1 MRRWQPSTAWNNSC
15 RNGLCAAFFEIFYD
29 RTMQAEPDNDQ
40 PTILIVDDER
50 VNRSMLAELLGQ
62 QYRVLLA
69 KDGPSAL
76 AIAARESHRLLLVL
90 LDVSMPG
97 MNGYEVLTLLK
108 KQEAT
113 AGIAIIFITGQ
124 SDAAAE
130 EYGLRLGAADYVS
143 KPIRPAVV
151 SVRVRNQIDLALQRQ
166 ALQRLAQV
174 DGLTNLAN
182 RRHFDD
188 MLQRCYRMCLRRNDP
203 LGLALIDIDHFK
215 LYNDHY
221 GHVQGDEALK
231 QVASTLARH
240 ARRPYDL
247 AARFGGEEF
256 ALILPGHADAMQVVE
271 RFRQEIQE
279 LAIAHAASTTA
290 ADLTVSCGVL
300 TVHHGQS
307 HETEDCLRRADELLY
322 EAKTTGR
329 NRVCAASLE
338 L

>member
-1 MRRWQPSTAWNNSC
+1 
-15 RNGLCAAFFEIFYD
+15 
-29 RTMQAEPDNDQ
+29 MQAEPDNDQ

-76 AIAARESHRLLLVL
+76 TIATRESHRLLLVL

-97 MNGYEVLTLLK
+97 MNGYEVLTQLK
-108 KQEAT
+108 KQETT

-188 MLQRCYRMCLRRNDP
+188 MLQRSYRMCMRRNDP

-231 QVASTLARH
+231 QVAGTLARH

-256 ALILPGHADAMQVVE
+256 ALILPGHADAMYVVE
-271 RFRQEIQE
+271 RFRQDVQK
-279 LAIAHAASTTA
+279 LSIAHAASTTA

-300 TVHHGQS
+300 TIHHGQT
-307 HETEDCLRRADELLY
+307 HETEDWLRRADELLY
-322 EAKTTGR
+322 EAKTMGR
-329 NRVCAASLE
+329 NRVCAASIGP
-338 L
+338 

>member
-1 MRRWQPSTAWNNSC
+1 
-15 RNGLCAAFFEIFYD
+15 
-29 RTMQAEPDNDQ
+29 MQAEPDNDQ

-76 AIAARESHRLLLVL
+76 TIAARESHRLLLVL

-97 MNGYEVLTLLK
+97 MNGYEVLTQLK

-174 DGLTNLAN
+174 DGLTSLAN

-188 MLQRCYRMCLRRNDP
+188 MLRRSHRMCLRRNDP

-231 QVASTLARH
+231 QVAGTLARH

-256 ALILPGHADAMQVVE
+256 ALILPGHADAVEVVE
-271 RFRQEIQE
+271 RFRLEVQSM
-279 LAIAHAASTTA
+279 AIAHAASTTA
-290 ADLTVSCGVL
+290 PELTVSCGVL
-300 TVHHGQS
+300 TIHCGQ
-307 HETEDCLRRADELLY
+307 TDGMEDCLRRADELLY
-322 EAKTTGR
+322 EAKTSGR
-329 NRVCAASLE
+329 NRVCATSVGL
-338 L
+338 

>member
-1 MRRWQPSTAWNNSC
+1 MLPA
-15 RNGLCAAFFEIFYD
+15 
-29 RTMQAEPDNDQ
+29 PDQDL
-40 PTILIVDDER
+40 PTVLIVDDER
-50 VNRSMLAELLGQ
+50 VNRSMLAELLGD

-76 AIAARESHRLLLVL
+76 TIAQREAHRLLLIL

-97 MNGYEVLTLLK
+97 MSGYDVLTQLRR
-108 KQEAT
+108 QEST

-151 SVRVRNQIDLALQRQ
+151 SVRVRNQIDLALQRS

-188 MLQRCYRMCLRRNDP
+188 MLQRTYRMCLRRQEP

-215 LYNDHY
+215 RYNDHY
-221 GHVQGDEALK
+221 GHLQGDEALK
-231 QVASTLARH
+231 AVAKTLERQT
-240 ARRPYDL
+240 RRPFDV

-256 ALILPGHADAMQVVE
+256 ALVLPGHSNPASLVE
-271 RFRQEIQE
+271 RFRLEVLQLGIP
-279 LAIAHAASTTA
+279 HADSSTA
-290 ADLTVSCGVL
+290 PFLTVSCGVL
-300 TVHHGQS
+300 SIECKGP
-307 HETEDCLRRADELLY
+307 ETMEAWLRRVDELLY
-322 EAKTTGR
+322 AAKTAGR
-329 NRVCAASLE
+329 NRLE
-338 L
+338 FAQFQDS

>member
-1 MRRWQPSTAWNNSC
+1 MLEELEQ
-15 RNGLCAAFFEIFYD
+15 E
-29 RTMQAEPDNDQ
+29 Q

-50 VNRSMLAELLGQ
+50 VNRTMLAELLDQ

-69 KDGPSAL
+69 KDGASAL
-76 AIAARESHRLLLVL
+76 TIATREAHRLLLIL

-97 MNGYEVLTLLK
+97 MNGYEVLAQLRN
-108 KQEAT
+108 QEST

-143 KPIRPAVV
+143 KPVRPAVV
-151 SVRVRNQIDLALQRQ
+151 SVRVRNQIDLALQRR

-188 MLQRCYRMCLRRNDP
+188 MLQRTYRRCLRTGET

-215 LYNDHY
+215 QYNDHY

-231 QVASTLARH
+231 AVASTLGRH
-240 ARRPYDL
+240 ARRPFDL

-256 ALILPGHADAMQVVE
+256 ALILPGHAEPLVLVE
-271 RFRQEIQE
+271 RFREDIQN
-279 LAIAHAASTTA
+279 LSIPHAGSATA
-290 ADLTVSCGVL
+290 AHLTVSCGVL
-300 TVHHGQS
+300 TIAQS
-307 HETEDCLRRADELLY
+307 EPEAVEDWLQRVDTLLY
-322 EAKTTGR
+322 SAKTQGR
-329 NRVCAASLE
+329 NRVAAAIYERSP
-338 L
+338 

>member
-1 MRRWQPSTAWNNSC
+1 MLPA
-15 RNGLCAAFFEIFYD
+15 
-29 RTMQAEPDNDQ
+29 PDQDL
-40 PTILIVDDER
+40 PTVLIVDDER
-50 VNRSMLAELLGQ
+50 VNRSMLAELLGN

-76 AIAARESHRLLLVL
+76 TIAQREAHRLLLIL

-97 MNGYEVLTLLK
+97 MSGYDVLTQLRR
-108 KQEAT
+108 QEST

-151 SVRVRNQIDLALQRQ
+151 SVRVRNQIDLALQRS

-188 MLQRCYRMCLRRNDP
+188 MLQRTYRLCLRRQEP

-215 LYNDHY
+215 RYNDHY
-221 GHVQGDEALK
+221 GHLQGDEALK
-231 QVASTLARH
+231 AVAKTLERQ
-240 ARRPYDL
+240 ARRPFDV

-256 ALILPGHADAMQVVE
+256 ALILPSHSNPAQLVE
-271 RFRQEIQE
+271 RFRQEVQQLGIP
-279 LAIAHAASTTA
+279 HADSSTA
-290 ADLTVSCGVL
+290 PFLTVSCGVL
-300 TVHHGQS
+300 TIECKGT
-307 HETEDCLRRADELLY
+307 ETPEAWLRRVDELLY
-322 EAKTTGR
+322 AAKTAGR
-329 NRVCAASLE
+329 NRLE
-338 L
+338 FAQFQDS

>member
-1 MRRWQPSTAWNNSC
+1 MLP
-15 RNGLCAAFFEIFYD
+15 
-29 RTMQAEPDNDQ
+29 EPDPDL
-40 PTILIVDDER
+40 PTVLIVDDDR
-50 VNRSMLAELLGQ
+50 VNRSMLAELLGN

-76 AIAARESHRLLLVL
+76 AIAQREAHRLLLIL

-97 MNGYEVLTLLK
+97 MSGYDVLTQLRR
-108 KQEAT
+108 QEST

-151 SVRVRNQIDLALQRQ
+151 SVRVRNQIDLALQRS

-188 MLQRCYRMCLRRNDP
+188 MLQRTYRLCLRRQEP

-215 LYNDHY
+215 RYNDHY
-221 GHVQGDEALK
+221 GHLQGDEALK
-231 QVASTLARH
+231 AVAKTLERQ
-240 ARRPYDL
+240 ARRPFDV

-256 ALILPGHADAMQVVE
+256 ALILPSHNNPSQLVE
-271 RFRQEIQE
+271 RFRQEVLQLGIP
-279 LAIAHAASTTA
+279 HAESSTA
-290 ADLTVSCGVL
+290 PYLTVSCGVL
-300 TVHHGQS
+300 SIECQGA
-307 HETEDCLRRADELLY
+307 ETPEAWLQRVDELLY
-322 EAKTTGR
+322 AAKTAGR
-329 NRVCAASLE
+329 NRLE
-338 L
+338 FAQFQDS

>member
-1 MRRWQPSTAWNNSC
+1 MLDELEQ
-15 RNGLCAAFFEIFYD
+15 E
-29 RTMQAEPDNDQ
+29 Q

-50 VNRSMLAELLGQ
+50 VNRTMLAQLLDP

-69 KDGPSAL
+69 KDGASAL
-76 AIAARESHRLLLVL
+76 TIAAREAHRLMLIL

-97 MNGYEVLTLLK
+97 MNGYEVLAQLRN
-108 KQEAT
+108 QEST

-143 KPIRPAVV
+143 KPVRPAVV
-151 SVRVRNQIDLALQRQ
+151 SVRVRNQIDLALQRR

-188 MLQRCYRMCLRRNDP
+188 ILQRSYRRCARTGEA

-215 LYNDHY
+215 QYNDHY
-221 GHVQGDEALK
+221 GHVQGDEALRL
-231 QVASTLARH
+231 VAATLRQYARQ
-240 ARRPYDL
+240 PCDL

-256 ALILPGHADAMQVVE
+256 ALILPGHTEPLALVE
-271 RFRQEIQE
+271 QFREGIQR
-279 LAIAHAASTTA
+279 LSIPHAASATA
-290 ADLTVSCGVL
+290 EHLTVSCGVL
-300 TVHHGQS
+300 TIAYSGSQDMEGWLQCVDS
-307 HETEDCLRRADELLY
+307 LLY
-322 EAKTTGR
+322 SAKTEGR
-329 NRVCAASLE
+329 NRVEAGIYECR
-338 L
+338 